1 MTGWR
6 IGFTFAPAEITT
18 ELQKVHQY
26 MVTSTTSIAQAGAIE
41 ALTNGLDDAEPM
53 KAKYK
58 ERRDYI
64 LAEMEDMGF
73 TVAKPN
79 GAFYLYAKIPEGYIQ
94 DSYEF
99 VVDLAEKA
107 KVAVVPG
114 IAFGDAGEGYIRIS
128 YAASLEQLKE
138 AMERIRTYMDAERPA
153 K

>member
-1 MTGWR
+1 
-6 IGFTFAPAEITT
+6 
-18 ELQKVHQY
+18 
-26 MVTSTTSIAQAGAIE
+26 
-41 ALTNGLDDAEPM
+41 M

-94 DSYEF
+94 DSYDSVF
-99 VVDLAEKA
+99 DLAETA

-153 K
+153 E